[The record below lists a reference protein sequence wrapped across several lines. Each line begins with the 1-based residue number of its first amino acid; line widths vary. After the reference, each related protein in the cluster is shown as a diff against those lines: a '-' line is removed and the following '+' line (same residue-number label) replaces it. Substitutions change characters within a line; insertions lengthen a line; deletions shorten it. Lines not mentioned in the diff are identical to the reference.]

1 MPLGNPSMGH
11 MGIPGSY
18 LEPVMHDAP
27 TAAVYQP
34 AHRSDAHAMHQGPL
48 EPRGPP
54 RHAAPLHM
62 PATLMQ
68 QRQQPLAN
76 GSTAKHEPLELSA
89 PASRGAHA
97 IASQQ
102 APGAAP
108 PLAQHKKDDSGTGEL
123 STAYTVAQSTGR
135 IDCELWGSPQP
146 SYAQLGA
153 KIAEG

>member
-27 TAAVYQP
+27 TAAGYQP

-48 EPRGPP
+48 EPRGAA
-54 RHAAPLHM
+54 RHAAPLRM

-68 QRQQPLAN
+68 HRQQPLAN

-108 PLAQHKKDDSGTGEL
+108 ASAQHKKDDSGTGEL
-123 STAYTVAQSTGR
+123 STAYTVAQPTGR
-135 IDCELWGSPQP
+135 LDCELWGSSQLPW
-146 SYAQLGA
+146 AQVGA
-153 KIAEG
+153 MTAEG